1 MTYLVH
7 GEAGA
12 LEALR
17 ARLDTERHWPVHVAR
32 HHERVEI

>member
-7 GEAGA
+7 GELVA

-17 ARLDTERHWPVHVAR
+17 ARVQSQLRWPVHVAGYE
-32 HHERVEI
+32 ERVEL

>member
-1 MTYLVH
+1 MTSLVH
-7 GEAGA
+7 GEAGP

-17 ARLDTERHWPVHVAR
+17 TRIAAERQWPVHVAR